1 MFVLRTLKFS
11 FPLSLIFFQIL
22 TGSADASIKLWSILS
37 PQRCLHTFTHHT
49 ESVWSLFSSHPS
61 LEIFYSGDRSG
72 LVCKVDVEDC
82 KRVVEGECA
91 VICKDTGDPNMA
103 ASEGVTKII
112 AMDDNLLWTASGS
125 SNIKRWRVPQ
135 RRVVRASSMKEPE
148 SPFPGATFSPRIGSK
163 HEQRQASQSNFSEGE
178 DHKDRDS
185 TVPSINTSM
194 VSSTTSLA
202 QELLDEENRLYGLPY
217 SCLVKLTAPGGTHTS
232 YGFSRSRDGDIATL
246 YSAASVLSV
255 PKQVRSPTSTSFPTT
270 QAPRSNSN
278 LDKRDTLS
286 LPPSAN
292 PYRVKGNPQGEYE
305 EREVAVDA
313 VPLNESPDEVI
324 VGDHGLVRVTM
335 LNNRMHALTVNTAG
349 EVAVWDVIRG
359 CCYGVFSREDV
370 LAAFV
375 SSTSFETGPSAEKR
389 TCSPRQALEVIK
401 ERIEGEA
408 VVSQWAV
415 AETKIGELSI
425 QLMDRCFEAE
435 IYADEAGY
443 GPERPFNDDQRRKTL
458 VLLI

>member
-1 MFVLRTLKFS
+1 
-11 FPLSLIFFQIL
+11 
-22 TGSADASIKLWSILS
+22 
-37 PQRCLHTFTHHT
+37 
-49 ESVWSLFSSHPS
+49 
-61 LEIFYSGDRSG
+61 
-72 LVCKVDVEDC
+72 
-82 KRVVEGECA
+82 
-91 VICKDTGDPNMA
+91 MA

-112 AMDDNLLWTASGS
+112 AMDDNLVWTASGS

-135 RRVVRASSMKEPE
+135 QRVIRAASIQEPE
-148 SPFPGATFSPRIGSK
+148 SPFYGATFPSRVGSK
-163 HEQRQASQSNFSEGE
+163 HEHRRTSQPNFGE
-178 DHKDRDS
+178 AESHGRKDRDS

-194 VSSTTSLA
+194 VSSTTSLP
-202 QELLDEENRLYGLPY
+202 QEGPDDENRLFGLPY
-217 SCLVKLTAPGGTHTS
+217 SCLVKLTAPQGTHTS

-255 PKQVRSPTSTSFPTT
+255 PKQVRSPTSATFPTS
-270 QAPRSNSN
+270 QSRSNSN
-278 LDKRDTLS
+278 VDKRDTLS
-286 LPPSAN
+286 LPPSAT
-292 PYRVKGNPQGEYE
+292 PFHVKNTPQGDYE

-313 VPLNESPDEVI
+313 QPLNESPDNII

-349 EVAVWDVIRG
+349 EVAVWDVLRG
-359 CCYGVFSREDV
+359 HCHGVFSREDV

-375 SSTSFETGPSAEKR
+375 SSTAFEVGPPVEKR
-389 TCSPRQALEVIK
+389 TCSPRQALEVIR

-443 GPERPFNDDQRRKTL
+443 GPERSFGDDQRCKE
-458 VLLI
+458 VFLLCKVVIILTSSYSPSKYWEMDTT